1 MCSLLCTPGWAQ
13 TAVSSYLLSL
23 PPALPR
29 TFLYR
34 ELSPGSFPLEQLCA
48 ALGARDRLRS
58 FPSSILW
65 RCLTLP
71 TTQSSKCLNS
81 SPLCTSATEATQAF
95 LPRGLHSHAPPSR
108 ALCPSLTPCFLNPRH
123 KDFFSSYFCDFFSQP
138 ILRSGIFERGVRPN
152 KQFSERP
159 GSGCCGFEH
168 HEQPGQLCHNGHR
181 CLCRLLLF
189 HCRVIASAF
198 ALLILWTCR
207 QDAGDSVQ
215 ESFNLLLREPLF
227 TLFHHLQGKGCVS
240 GLGVSLPSQPAPA
253 IQATAAQHLVLS
265 QPGPHQRSTVG

>member
-1 MCSLLCTPGWAQ
+1 MYSHVCSLLCTPGWAQ

-29 TFLYR
+29 TFLYS

-65 RCLTLP
+65 QCLTLP

-81 SPLCTSATEATQAF
+81 SPLHTSSTEATQAF

-123 KDFFSSYFCDFFSQP
+123 KDFFSSYFCDFFFSTNP
-138 ILRSGIFERGVRPN
+138 EIRNIERGVRLN
-152 KQFSERP
+152 KQFSEHP
-159 GSGCCGFEH
+159 GNGHCGFERH
-168 HEQPGQLCHNGHR
+168 KQPGQLCHMAADVYAGSSSSIAAS
-181 CLCRLLLF
+181 LLVLLLCSSSGPAGRMLVTV
-189 HCRVIASAF
+189 CRRASICSSVSRSSLSSTISWISTAVI
-198 ALLILWTCR
+198 
-207 QDAGDSVQ
+207 
-215 ESFNLLLREPLF
+215 
-227 TLFHHLQGKGCVS
+227 
-240 GLGVSLPSQPAPA
+240 GL
-253 IQATAAQHLVLS
+253 
-265 QPGPHQRSTVG
+265 